1 MATEAGQEKEPVAG
15 TSFSQPTENK
25 DIHLTMAEHQM
36 QKMMGAI
43 MNKFQKQEAQHEQTV
58 AVESRLNL
66 WMTALPGAG

>member
-1 MATEAGQEKEPVAG
+1 M
-15 TSFSQPTENK
+15 

-58 AVESRLNL
+58 AMKSRLNL